1 VGAER
6 AISTEGRTPPSE
18 YFRYDGGKLVAER
31 ASLERIASE
40 HGTPSYVYSGSAIDA
55 AYKRVDTA
63 LAGVPHFIAYAVK
76 ANSNLA
82 VLRRLQRLGAGADIV
97 SGGEL
102 ARVLRAGFAADRVV
116 FSGVG
121 KTDPE
126 IRAALEADVRAI
138 HVESTQELDAVEGIA
153 KSLGRVA
160 RIALRVNPNVD
171 AGTHPYIATGLR
183 SSKFGISLEH
193 AASLTPR
200 LIASKSIQLDC
211 LACHVGSMVQSP
223 APIAAAVEIVA
234 GFAREQRAKGAP
246 IATIDA
252 GGGWPITYGD
262 EAAQESSNL
271 EFGAAITSAL
281 KRGGDDFKLGV
292 EPGRYIVGD
301 SGILLTRVVFV
312 KEQYGKRFIVV
323 DAAMTELIRPALYG
337 AYHAIVPVNAPA
349 EGAEL
354 TPADVVGPVCE
365 SGDFLAKDRML
376 PELKRGDLLAV
387 RSCGAYAAVMAST
400 YNARPLAA
408 EIMVEGD
415 RARVVRRRQAIESQW
430 QDEPLED

>member
-1 VGAER
+1 VAER
-6 AISTEGRTPPSE
+6 VISTEGRTPPSE
-18 YFRYDGGKLVAER
+18 YFRYEGGKLMAER
-31 ASLERIASE
+31 ASLERVASE
-40 HGTPSYVYSGSAIDA
+40 HGTPSYVYSGTAIDNA
-55 AYKRVDTA
+55 FKNVDTA
-63 LAGVPHFIAYAVK
+63 LGSVPHSIHYAVK

-82 VLRRLQRLGAGADIV
+82 VLRRLQKLGSGADIV

-102 ARVLRAGFAADRVV
+102 ARALRAGFTADRIV

-193 AASLTPR
+193 AASIIPR
-200 LIASKSIQLDC
+200 IVQSSSIRLDT

-223 APIAAAVEIVA
+223 NPIADAVAIVA
-234 GFAREQRAKGAP
+234 DFAREQKKKGAP
-246 IATIDA
+246 ITTIDA

-262 EAAQESSNL
+262 ESAQASSSL
-271 EFGAAITSAL
+271 EFGAAITAAL
-281 KRGGDDFKLGV
+281 KRGGDDFKLAV

-301 SGILLTRVVFV
+301 SGVLLTRVVFV

-337 AYHAIVPVNAPA
+337 AFHAIVPIEAPA
-349 EGAEL
+349 ENAAL
-354 TPADVVGPVCE
+354 SPADVVGPVCE

-376 PELKRGDLLAV
+376 PELRRGDVLAI
-387 RSCGAYAAVMAST
+387 RGAGAYAAVMAST

-408 EIMVEGD
+408 ELMVEGE
-415 RARVVRRRQAIESQW
+415 RVSVARRRQAIESQW
-430 QDEPLED
+430 QDEPLPE